1 MTGRERLIVA
11 LDVGGVDDAL
21 RIVDELADVRAFKIG
36 WRVLMAGLRS
46 GGLDRLWRQ
55 VTSGGRAVFVDL
67 KVPDIG
73 NTVASVVGDLADDP
87 AVRFLTLHESAQG
100 RDIAAAKAARGAR
113 ETPYLL
119 TVPFVSSL
127 DAADFPAIAPAE
139 AARGMT
145 LQEWILGRAEAAI
158 SNGCDGVIASG
169 DAIALCRGRW
179 PKDAGPRV
187 WIVSPGI
194 RPAGSGTDDH
204 KRSTT
209 PAAAVAAGADYLVV
223 GRPVLNAPDRAR
235 AAAAIVR
242 EIDDAL
248 GAAQ

>member
-1 MTGRERLIVA
+1 MTGRDRLIIA
-11 LDVGGVDDAL
+11 LDVGIVDDAL
-21 RIVDELADVRAFKIG
+21 RIVDELGDVRAFKVG

-55 VTSGGRAVFVDL
+55 VTSGGRTVFVDL

-73 NTVASVVGDLADDP
+73 NTVASVVGDLAGDP

-100 RDIAAAKAARGAR
+100 RDIAAAKAARGSR

-127 DAADFPAIAPAE
+127 DAKDLSAIAPAE
-139 AARGMT
+139 AAQGMT
-145 LQEWILGRAEAAI
+145 LDQWILGRAEAAI
-158 SNGCDGVIASG
+158 DHGCDGVIASG

-179 PKDAGPRV
+179 PREATPCV

-209 PAAAVAAGADYLVV
+209 PAAAIAAGADYLVV
-223 GRPVLNAPDRAR
+223 GRPVLNAPDRVR
-235 AAAAIVR
+235 AAAAIVQ

-248 GAAQ
+248 GATQ